1 MRLKSRLNVMYV
13 ENPFSI
19 SHTLLNT
26 FVFTLEQNL
35 ISVNTVGKISLLPQ
49 AELNISELTLVR
61 GPMSVPNVRK
71 PSRPHLT
78 SFTT

>member
-61 GPMSVPNVRK
+61 GPMSVLNVRK

>member
-1 MRLKSRLNVMYV
+1 MQLKSRLNVMYV

-19 SHTLLNT
+19 SHTLINT
-26 FVFTLEQNL
+26 FVFTPEQNL
-35 ISVNTVGKISLLPQ
+35 ISVSTVGKISLLPQ

-61 GPMSVPNVRK
+61 GPMSVRNVRK
-71 PSRPHLT
+71 PSLPHLT

>member
-26 FVFTLEQNL
+26 FVFTLEQNR
-35 ISVNTVGKISLLPQ
+35 ISVSTVGKISLLPQ
-49 AELNISELTLVR
+49 AELNISELTLAR
-61 GPMSVPNVRK
+61 GPMSVQNVRK
-71 PSRPHLT
+71 PSLPHPT